1 MGTRSCS
8 ELVDISCSASAM
20 KRSDLDC
27 ERIAQTTVI
36 ESFKRSQQ
44 RAQSA
49 KLVPDLCD
57 PTVLADQ
64 GEPNFLFSL
73 LCLAW
78 KVVGLFNEKNFSWD
92 LRGFSYTHLP
102 GFAWIFTNAR
112 AHFLACEQRGDNRA
126 QCGERVGSSR
136 LPGCRSAIA
145 LPVCKS
151 FVRATHLCSSMP
163 ASQQFLVWRLDQ
175 PRC

>member
-1 MGTRSCS
+1 
-8 ELVDISCSASAM
+8 M

-78 KVVGLFNEKNFSWD
+78 KVVGLLTRRIFPGIYGDFRIHICLD
-92 LRGFSYTHLP
+92 LP
-102 GFAWIFTNAR
+102 GFSRTPERIFW
-112 AHFLACEQRGDNRA
+112 
-126 QCGERVGSSR
+126 
-136 LPGCRSAIA
+136 
-145 LPVCKS
+145 
-151 FVRATHLCSSMP
+151 P
-163 ASQQFLVWRLDQ
+163 ASNVVTIG
-175 PRC
+175 PNVVNG